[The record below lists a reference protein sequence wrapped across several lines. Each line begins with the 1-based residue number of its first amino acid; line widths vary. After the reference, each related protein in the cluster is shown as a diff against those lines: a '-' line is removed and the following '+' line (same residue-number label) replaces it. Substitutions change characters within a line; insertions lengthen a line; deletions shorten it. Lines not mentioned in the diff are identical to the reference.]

1 MIRFLVFSW
10 CVFIVGNV
18 YAQLPIDS
26 IPINQIRIIASHNSY
41 KKKPHPKVL
50 RFLKKFQ
57 DKLGDQNN
65 PDFIDYGH
73 LPFSEQFDNYGIRGI
88 ELDVNYDPKGGHYK
102 RRRIN
107 LFLFG
112 QRQRL
117 KGKALKKPGFKILH
131 ISDVDFETN
140 YLTLKSA
147 LEALKSWSELHP
159 DHFPIYINLEAKGSH
174 PADESKALKRLGFKK
189 CIPFDRRAF
198 LDLEQEISAT
208 LSPDQIFKPSDFKKS
223 YSSLQGRVVAEGWPL
238 LEEVRGKFIFILEGN
253 NKHLYRTFERPLFFQ
268 YGNKSD
274 DNTVFLLRNNA
285 IASEREIR
293 ELTSDFIVRTRSDAG
308 SVESRSN
315 NYDTWNAALRSG
327 AQIISTDYYKADE
340 RWSSYKIGFAN
351 GFFELVRP

>member
-1 MIRFLVFSW
+1 M
-10 CVFIVGNV
+10 
-18 YAQLPIDS
+18 
-26 IPINQIRIIASHNSY
+26 
-41 KKKPHPKVL
+41 
-50 RFLKKFQ
+50 
-57 DKLGDQNN
+57 
-65 PDFIDYGH
+65 
-73 LPFSEQFDNYGIRGI
+73 
-88 ELDVNYDPKGGHYK
+88 
-102 RRRIN
+102 
-107 LFLFG
+107 
-112 QRQRL
+112 
-117 KGKALKKPGFKILH
+117 
-131 ISDVDFETN
+131 
-140 YLTLKSA
+140 
-147 LEALKSWSELHP
+147 
-159 DHFPIYINLEAKGSH
+159 EAKGSH

>member
-1 MIRFLVFSW
+1 MI
-10 CVFIVGNV
+10 
-18 YAQLPIDS
+18 P
-26 IPINQIRIIASHNSY
+26 
-41 KKKPHPKVL
+41 
-50 RFLKKFQ
+50 
-57 DKLGDQNN
+57 
-65 PDFIDYGH
+65 
-73 LPFSEQFDNYGIRGI
+73 RG
-88 ELDVNYDPKGGHYK
+88 GQYK
-102 RRRIN
+102 RRRVN

-147 LEALKSWSELHP
+147 LEALKSWSDLHP

-268 YGNKSD
+268 YGNQSD
-274 DNTVFLLRNNA
+274 ANTVFLLRNNP

-293 ELTSDFIVRTRSDAG
+293 ELNSEFIVRTRSDAG

-340 RWSSYKIGFAN
+340 RWSSYKIGFKN
-351 GFFELVRP
+351 GFFELLRP

>member
-1 MIRFLVFSW
+1 MMRFLVFSW
-10 CVFIVGNV
+10 CIFIVGNAYV
-18 YAQLPIDS
+18 QLPIDS

-88 ELDVNYDPKGGHYK
+88 ELDVNYDPKGGQYK
-102 RRRIN
+102 RRRVN

-147 LEALKSWSELHP
+147 LEALKSWSDLHP

-223 YSSLQGRVVAEGWPL
+223 YSSLQERVLAEGWPL
-238 LEEVRGKFIFILEGN
+238 LEEVRGTFIFILEGN

-274 DNTVFLLRNNA
+274 ENTVFLLRNNA

-293 ELTSDFIVRTRSDAG
+293 ELTSEFIVRTRSDAG

-340 RWSSYKIGFAN
+340 RWSSYKIGFKN
-351 GFFELVRP
+351 GFFELLRP

>member
-1 MIRFLVFSW
+1 MMRFLVFSW
-10 CVFIVGNV
+10 CIFIVGNAYV
-18 YAQLPIDS
+18 QLPIDS

-88 ELDVNYDPKGGHYK
+88 ELDVNYDPKGGQYK
-102 RRRIN
+102 RRRVN

-147 LEALKSWSELHP
+147 LEALKSWSDLHP
-159 DHFPIYINLEAKGSH
+159 DHFPIYINLEAKVSH

-340 RWSSYKIGFAN
+340 RWSSYKIGFKN
-351 GFFELVRP
+351 GFFELLRP

>member
-1 MIRFLVFSW
+1 MIRFLVFS
-10 CVFIVGNV
+10 CCFFLVGNAF
-18 YAQLPIDS
+18 AQLPIDS

-73 LPFSEQFDNYGIRGI
+73 LPFAEQFDKYGIRGI
-88 ELDVNYDPKGGHYK
+88 ELDVNYDPKGGQYK
-102 RRRIN
+102 RRRVN

-117 KGKALKKPGFKILH
+117 KGNTLKKPGFKILH

-147 LEALKSWSELHP
+147 IESLKSWSDIHP

-174 PADESKALKRLGFKK
+174 PADESKALKRMGFKK
-189 CIPFDRRAF
+189 CIPFDRKAF

-208 LSPDQIFKPSDFKKS
+208 LPPDQIFKPSDFKKS
-223 YSSLQGRVVAEGWPL
+223 YSSLQERVVAEGWPL

-253 NKHLYRTFERPLFFQ
+253 NKNLYFEPPLFFQ
-268 YGNKSD
+268 YGNQSD
-274 DNTVFLLRNNA
+274 ANTVFLLRNNA
-285 IASEREIR
+285 IAGEREIR
-293 ELTSDFIVRTRSDAG
+293 ELTSKFIVRTRSDAG

-340 RWSSYKIGFAN
+340 RWSSYKIGFEN

>member
-1 MIRFLVFSW
+1 MMRFLVFSW
-10 CVFIVGNV
+10 CIFIVGNAYV
-18 YAQLPIDS
+18 QLPIDS

-57 DKLGDQNN
+57 NKLGDQNN

-88 ELDVNYDPKGGHYK
+88 ELDVNYDPKGGQYK
-102 RRRIN
+102 RRRVN

-147 LEALKSWSELHP
+147 LEALKSWSDLHP

-223 YSSLQGRVVAEGWPL
+223 YSSLQERVLAEGWPL
-238 LEEVRGKFIFILEGN
+238 LEEVRGTFIFILEGN

-268 YGNKSD
+268 YGNQSD
-274 DNTVFLLRNNA
+274 ANTVFLLRNNP

-293 ELTSDFIVRTRSDAG
+293 ELNSEFIVRTRSDAG

-340 RWSSYKIGFAN
+340 RWSSYKIGFKN
-351 GFFELVRP
+351 GFFELLRP